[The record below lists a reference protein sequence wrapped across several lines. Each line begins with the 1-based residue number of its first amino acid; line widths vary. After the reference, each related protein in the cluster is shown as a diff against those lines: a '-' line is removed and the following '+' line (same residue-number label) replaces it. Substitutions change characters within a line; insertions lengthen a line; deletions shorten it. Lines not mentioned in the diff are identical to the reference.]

1 MEKEIIHLV
10 IPRNLEVAITG
21 TEAGYNYYKKAAE
34 FKEKIKKYGLA
45 ELTGEY
51 ARDENGSKIEEL
63 GNYKIFDFGDS
74 NGTSI
79 EDPNSNFNQQRLAVI
94 KYSIEKNL
102 STAIANYN
110 TYASKTKADFQMPKL
125 KEDEWE
131 KILNNVS
138 IISFLQGLS
147 IGGKIYNGYSIINN
161 NKNNEVVNE
170 DSIYI
175 VTTDHKYHR
184 ANDSDLTNLIKGIG
198 VLNIDFE
205 IKSGTTSD
213 GNTTIDFMPK
223 SDAGSPYLGCY
234 SSIVD
239 TDGINETDNMYK
251 YMADIKN
258 QNPSTSIP
266 TAYFTALGRERY
278 SMYRTKNIEN

>member
-1 MEKEIIHLV
+1 MD
-10 IPRNLEVAITG
+10 G

-45 ELTGEY
+45 ELTGDY
-51 ARDENGSKIEEL
+51 ARDEKGRKIEEL

-184 ANDSDLTNLIKGIG
+184 ANDSDLTDRTKGIG

-223 SDAGSPYLGCY
+223 SNAVLPYLGCY
-234 SSIVD
+234 LSIVD

>member
-10 IPRNLEVAITG
+10 ILRNLEVAING

-45 ELTGEY
+45 ELTGDY
-51 ARDENGSKIEEL
+51 ARDEKGRKIEEL

-110 TYASKTKADFQMPKL
+110 IYASETKADFQMPKL

-175 VTTDHKYHR
+175 VTIDHKYHR
-184 ANDSDLTNLIKGIG
+184 ANDSDLTNLTKGIG

-223 SDAGSPYLGCY
+223 SDAVLPYLGCY
-234 SSIVD
+234 LSIVD

-278 SMYRTKNIEN
+278 SMYRTKNIED

>member
-1 MEKEIIHLV
+1 M
-10 IPRNLEVAITG
+10 NG
-21 TEAGYNYYKKAAE
+21 TKAGYNYYKEAAE
-34 FKEKIKKYGLA
+34 FKERIIEYGLA
-45 ELTGEY
+45 ELTGGQS
-51 ARDENGSKIEEL
+51 RDENGRKIEEL

-110 TYASKTKADFQMPKL
+110 TYVPETKADFQMPKL

-175 VTTDHKYHR
+175 VTENNKYHR
-184 ANDSDLTNLIKGIG
+184 ANDKDLISQTTGIG

-205 IKSGTTSD
+205 IKSGTKSD
-213 GNTTIDFMPK
+213 GTTIDFMPK
-223 SDAGSPYLGCY
+223 SDKDAPYEGCY
-234 SSIVD
+234 SCIVD

-251 YMADIKN
+251 YMENMKKI
-258 QNPSTSIP
+258 QTSSQIP
-266 TAYFTALGRERY
+266 TKYFTALGRERY
-278 SMYRTKNIEN
+278 SMYRTKNIED